1 MKRFIYN
8 QLVDYKWH
16 LLDKAAQ
23 IRTDGLPYSAKRVRL
38 EKKAYSIS
46 SIAWKYFS

>member
-8 QLVDYKWH
+8 QLMNYKWH
-16 LLDKAAQ
+16 LLDKAHDLNTSEKKHDA
-23 IRTDGLPYSAKRVRL
+23 L
-38 EKKAYSIS
+38 EKRAYAIG